1 MLFFCGNGFLCL
13 RLGFDYL
20 SSVGLGMELDVSR
33 YERWV
38 TRVRLVAR
46 YRFGPNVQ
54 GMSIGFA
61 VSF

>member
-1 MLFFCGNGFLCL
+1 
-13 RLGFDYL
+13 
-20 SSVGLGMELDVSR
+20 MELDVSK

-54 GMSIGFA
+54 GTSIGFA